1 MDRTTK
7 TATMAAAFM
16 MAAAGNASA
25 QDLYSERLPL
35 HLELSLSAQTPYKG
49 LIPFGAEI
57 DLNYGF
63 KRFSIHA
70 VANEDYFIPKESVT
84 KNYNRVFNL
93 GGGVGFE
100 LFPRK
105 ANDHSVFEARL
116 SVTTSIGSGA
126 YTNTSYKI
134 GIDWHAWRSSIGI
147 TPTIGIGY
155 NLKDF
160 SKSFMPTYH
169 GGYLTFGIR
178 F

>member
-7 TATMAAAFM
+7 LATTAAVLI

-49 LIPFGAEI
+49 IMSFGPEI

-63 KRFSIHA
+63 RRFSIHA
-70 VANEDYFIPKESVT
+70 IAATDYFIPKESVT
-84 KNYNRVFNL
+84 KNYNSVFNL

-100 LFPRK
+100 LFPRQ
-105 ANDHSVFEARL
+105 ADDRNVFEARF

-134 GIDWHAWRSSIGI
+134 GIDWHLWSSSRGL
-147 TPTIGIGY
+147 TPTVGIGY

-160 SKSFMPTYH
+160 PKPFMPTYH